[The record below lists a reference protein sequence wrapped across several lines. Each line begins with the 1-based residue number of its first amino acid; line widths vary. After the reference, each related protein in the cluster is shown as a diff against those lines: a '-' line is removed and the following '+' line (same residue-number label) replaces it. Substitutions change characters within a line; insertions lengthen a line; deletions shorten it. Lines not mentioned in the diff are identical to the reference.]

1 MFSTTEKTF
10 SILFFLIVALEL
22 ICGNVESLATYRY
35 ITKPSILIALILFFW
50 TQSTAFQKP
59 IRILTVFAL
68 LFSLLG
74 DVLLMF
80 DDLSANYFM
89 MGLIAFLMAHLF
101 YILLFLKYRDKN
113 RKPIWFGLL
122 LIVYGIG
129 MFYGLK
135 DGLGEMLVPVIF
147 YMMVIL
153 VMVISA
159 YWRTKTLGKWS
170 YVLVFFGAL
179 FFMMSDCF
187 LAINKFHTALPLS
200 NVSIML
206 TYALAQY
213 FIVFGILKAR

>member
-50 TQSTAFQKP
+50 TQSTALQKP

-135 DGLGEMLVPVIF
+135 DGLGEMLVPVII

-153 VMVISA
+153 VMVFTA
-159 YWRTKTLGKWS
+159 FWRTKTVGKWS

-179 FFMMSDCF
+179 FFMISDSL

>member
-50 TQSTAFQKP
+50 TQSTALQKP

-179 FFMMSDCF
+179 FFMISDSL

>member
-1 MFSTTEKTF
+1 
-10 SILFFLIVALEL
+10 
-22 ICGNVESLATYRY
+22 
-35 ITKPSILIALILFFW
+35 LILFFW
-50 TQSTAFQKP
+50 TQSTKLQKP

-68 LFSLLG
+68 VFSLLG

-89 MGLIAFLMAHLF
+89 MGLIAFLIAHLF
-101 YILLFLKYRDKN
+101 YIMLFLKHRDRN

-122 LIVYGIG
+122 LMVYGIG

-135 DGLGEMLVPVIF
+135 DGLGEMLVPVII
-147 YMMVIL
+147 YMMIIL
-153 VMVISA
+153 VMVITA
-159 YWRTKTLGKWS
+159 FWTTKTVGKWS

-179 FFMMSDCF
+179 FFMMSDSL

-200 NVSIML
+200 SVSIML

>member
-50 TQSTAFQKP
+50 TQSTALQKP

-170 YVLVFFGAL
+170 YILVFFGAL
-179 FFMMSDCF
+179 FFMISDSL

>member
-50 TQSTAFQKP
+50 TQSTALQKP

-170 YVLVFFGAL
+170 YILVFFGAL
-179 FFMMSDCF
+179 FFMISDSL

-206 TYALAQY
+206 TYALAQ
-213 FIVFGILKAR
+213 FLIVFGILKAR

>member
-50 TQSTAFQKP
+50 TQSKALQKP
-59 IRILTVFAL
+59 IRLLTVLAL
-68 LFSLLG
+68 VFSLLG

-80 DDLSANYFM
+80 DNLSASYFI
-89 MGLIAFLMAHLF
+89 MGLIAFLIAHIF

-179 FFMMSDCF
+179 FFMISDSL

-213 FIVFGILKAR
+213 FIVFGILKA